1 MPLLLARI
9 VVSVILFCAPFFL
22 FVLLSA
28 NPDNALILIFPFFGA
43 IPAILAA
50 IILFVPAEALLNRLG
65 YPKLKNVV
73 IPLIGAFIGT
83 IAIFVIAFANDS
95 LWVLARNISQEPVA
109 FWGSMAVWSVLG
121 VVWGLVWR
129 MTEWMANKWLPVR
142 GAR

>member
-9 VVSVILFCAPFFL
+9 VVSVILFCAPFVL
-22 FVLLSA
+22 FVFLSA

-43 IPAILAA
+43 VPAILAA
-50 IILFVPAEALLNRLG
+50 IVLFVPAEALLDRLG
-65 YPKLKNVV
+65 MPRLKNVV
-73 IPLIGAFIGT
+73 VPLIGAFIGT
-83 IAIFVIAFANDS
+83 IAMVVIGFATDS
-95 LWVLARNISQEPVA
+95 LWVLARNISQQPEA
-109 FWGSMAVWSVLG
+109 FWGVMAVWGVLG